1 MEHPH
6 AQWPKTLSRV
16 SLDRV
21 CWELRKQRGS
31 NGEGILGDSARK
43 RWEDPGMIAWAWG
56 LGWGWE
62 GWLSDPR
69 MGYFVSDLGLHPGV
83 DWRKGC

>member
-31 NGEGILGDSARK
+31 NEEGILGDSARK
-43 RWEDPGMIAWAWG
+43 RWEDPGMIAWA
-56 LGWGWE
+56 
-62 GWLSDPR
+62 
-69 MGYFVSDLGLHPGV
+69 
-83 DWRKGC
+83 KG